1 MDDCKRADY
10 LILLNG
16 GSVEKLRN
24 ITKAEAICKALAEVN
39 DLDRAVT
46 LVEVIGEIRLE
57 ARWVDAKEPKCP

>member
-16 GSVEKLRN
+16 GSVRKLHN

-46 LVEVIGEIRLE
+46 LVEVIGEVRLE